1 MVSAEIPPPPTR
13 LHPSPGSAPM
23 SEEDLAITQVVD
35 RYLGR
40 GLALKRWFDRGHG
53 GGEFAERFGLAFTYN
68 RPDASYGFFDSAVVD
83 GAEMPVM
90 GNFQTMFYDQPKS
103 GTAPGSEGAE
113 HINDQIREFVLRYF
127 MRVSSFRDPQPYTEG
142 EPSPPLL
149 LRPFSWCTGR
159 DVRRIGFGFS
169 QLYYKRRG
177 GEIGKFPEAERYSII
192 DLRRLGSEL
201 EWIVARVKIFDFS
214 FSTSLFGAGTPTF
227 TVPLQE
233 DSLLVLNRDFIED
246 ERRPRDAEIGRY
258 GLGYA
263 FIKNPVPKLVAW
275 GPGKFDAAMQ
285 TIRFHVLADGRIRVD
300 MAFVANRPTAIASV
314 PVDPVLLG
322 LETADL
328 VTGGLSAPYTLPLRL
343 IAARGPLGQVRV
355 DPVIAFINVANLA
368 TAGMAA
374 RQLCISRQE
383 VDRQLILLHFN
394 KHYQALAG
402 SLQTWRQI
410 RDWLDES
417 SLPRWVVT
425 GEAT

>member
-1 MVSAEIPPPPTR
+1 MVSTEIPPLPAR
-13 LHPSPGSAPM
+13 LRFTPGSAPM
-23 SEEDLAITQVVD
+23 TDEDLAVVEVVD

-40 GLALKRWFDRGHG
+40 GLALERWFDRRHG
-53 GGEFAERFGLAFTYN
+53 GGGFAERFGLAFTYN
-68 RPDASYGFFDSAVVD
+68 RPDASYGFFDSALVD

-103 GTAPGSEGAE
+103 GMAPGSEGAA

-159 DVRRIGFGFS
+159 DVRRVGFGFS

-177 GEIGKFPEAERYSII
+177 GEVGKFAESERYSIV
-192 DLRRLGSEL
+192 DLRLLGREL

-214 FSTSLFGAGTPTF
+214 FSASLFGPGTPTL
-227 TVPLQE
+227 TLPLQE
-233 DSLLVLNRDFIED
+233 DSLLVLNRDFIQD
-246 ERRPRDAEIGRY
+246 EARPQGVEIGRY

-263 FIKNPVPKLVAW
+263 FIKNPAPKLVAW

-300 MAFVANRPTAIASV
+300 MAFVANRPTAIASA

-328 VTGGLSAPYTLPLRL
+328 LTGGLTAPYTLPLRT
-343 IAARGPLGQVRV
+343 IAARGPLGSVRV
-355 DPVIAFINVANLA
+355 DPVVAFINLANLA
-368 TAGMAA
+368 TAGMAS

-402 SLQTWRQI
+402 SLQTWRQV

>member
-1 MVSAEIPPPPTR
+1 MT
-13 LHPSPGSAPM
+13 G
-23 SEEDLAITQVVD
+23 EDQAIVEVVD
-35 RYLGR
+35 RYLSR
-40 GLALKRWFDRGHG
+40 GLALKRWYDSRHG
-53 GGEFAERFGLAFTYN
+53 QFAERFGLAFTYN
-68 RPDASYGFFDSAVVD
+68 RPDASYGFFDTAPVD
-83 GAEMPVM
+83 GQQLPVL

-103 GTAPGSEGAE
+103 GTAPGSEAAD
-113 HINDQIREFVLRYF
+113 HINAQLREFVLHYF

-142 EPSPPLL
+142 EPTPPFL

-159 DVRRIGFGFS
+159 DIRRIGFGFS
-169 QLYYKRRG
+169 QFYYKRLN
-177 GEIGKFPEAERYSII
+177 GEIGKFPESERYAIV
-192 DLRRLGSEL
+192 DLRLLGSEL
-201 EWIVARVKIFDFS
+201 EWIVTRVKIFDFS
-214 FSTSLFGAGTPTF
+214 FQASLFGPNTPTF
-227 TVPLQE
+227 TLPLQE
-233 DSLLVLNRDFIED
+233 DSLLVLTRDFIQD
-246 ERRPRDAEIGRY
+246 EVRPQDTEIGRY

-263 FIKNPVPKLVAW
+263 FIRNPVPALVAW
-275 GPGKFDAAMQ
+275 GPGKFEAAFQ

-300 MAFVANRPTAIASV
+300 ATFVANRPTAIAAV

-328 VTGGLSAPYTLPLRL
+328 LTGGYTAPFTLPLRML
-343 IAARGPLGQVRV
+343 AARGPLGQVRL
-355 DPVIAFINVANLA
+355 DPVSTFIDVANLA
-368 TAGMAA
+368 TAGLAA

-410 RDWLDES
+410 RDWLDEA